1 MKFSQLA
8 PFASALG
15 FFWSV
20 TIFAIEPF
28 SVEQREAGT
37 ALAAE
42 LRMMQPVET
51 RITGVLRIRARR
63 ARNSEEIP
71 VIYEVVLGDR
81 DWETIF
87 ETRGVNEHAAERL
100 VVAHGTNQ
108 PNRYFYSRATN
119 VSDKAPL
126 PRPLEPEKLSTPF
139 AGSDFSVG
147 DLGLEFLH
155 WPEHYRLKG
164 EMRLGQPCY
173 VLESRHPANPGGI
186 FRVKT
191 WVEKESG
198 GILIAEF
205 YDAKNVLVKEF
216 SLSGSSFKKINGK
229 YQLEKMEIR
238 SPRSGSETVLK
249 FNLPRD

>member
-1 MKFSQLA
+1 MNFSRLSPLA
-8 PFASALG
+8 LTLGILSGFSLFAA
-15 FFWSV
+15 
-20 TIFAIEPF
+20 EPF
-28 SVEQREAGT
+28 SDDQREAGI

-51 RITGVLRIRARR
+51 QVTGTLRIRSRR
-63 ARNSEEIP
+63 THSSEEIP
-71 VIYEVVLGDR
+71 VMYQVVLGDR
-81 DWETIF
+81 DWETVF
-87 ETRGVNEHAAERL
+87 ETRGVDDHPAERL

-108 PNRYFYSRATN
+108 PNRYLYSRATN
-119 VSDKAPL
+119 VSDKAPV

-139 AGSDFSVG
+139 AGSDFAVS

-155 WPEHYRLKG
+155 WPEQYRLKG
-164 EMRLGQPCY
+164 EMRLSHPCY
-173 VLESRHPANPGGI
+173 VLESRNSASPGGI
-186 FRVKT
+186 SRVKT
-191 WVEKESG
+191 WIEKESG

-205 YDAKNVLVKEF
+205 YDAKNTLVKEF

-238 SPRSGSETVLK
+238 SPRAGSETVLK